1 VQARR
6 FVRKR
11 NAAAFSV
18 DDRRRS
24 EALERQVKPQLRV
37 ELGAVWAGWAV
48 TPRGCA
54 QVLMGDKH
62 ASHTLTPEVILT
74 QMTVRA
80 AGSYRTA
87 VLMKALLSH
96 ETASPAGRGGNGG
109 VPAPRVQQIPQ
120 LVRQTVVS
128 NAVVG
133 WPLTRGFGPL
143 TRGAPRRLE
152 EACTDVQRE
161 LAAEKERTATPLLG
175 PLRRFDGADALS
187 GGKLL
192 DEAVPTPAS
201 KLHWLL
207 TDAASPMLPQLADTL
222 RWRQLTVPPFHH
234 GHRQVRRHST
244 ASSRVRA
251 AERRR

>member
-1 VQARR
+1 MRR
-6 FVRKR
+6 HPPQDVEAMAAYLHLVSSKYPNWCVRR
-11 NAAAFSV
+11 WF
-18 DDRRRS
+18 RT
-24 EALERQVKPQLRV
+24 LL
-37 ELGAVWAGWAV
+37 LAG
-48 TPRGCA
+48 
-54 QVLMGDKH
+54 
-62 ASHTLTPEVILT
+62 
-74 QMTVRA
+74 
-80 AGSYRTA
+80 
-87 VLMKALLSH
+87 
-96 ETASPAGRGGNGG
+96 
-109 VPAPRVQQIPQ
+109 
-120 LVRQTVVS
+120 
-128 NAVVG
+128 
-133 WPLTRGFGPL
+133 PLTRGFGPL

-161 LAAEKERTATPLLG
+161 LAVEKERTATPLLG